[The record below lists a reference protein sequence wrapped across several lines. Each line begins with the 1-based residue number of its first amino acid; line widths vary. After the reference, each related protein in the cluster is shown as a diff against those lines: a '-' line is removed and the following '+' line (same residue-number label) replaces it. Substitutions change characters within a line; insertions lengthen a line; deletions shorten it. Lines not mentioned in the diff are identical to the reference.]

1 MKKERFCVYGRCA
14 AVIEL
19 WENGGLPEPLA
30 CVLYEAEANFLSSA
44 REYARDEAE
53 IFKMLDPRERRMRS
67 CAVLGFY
74 VSYEKRD
81 SVYFVTVKTA
91 YKNDNGERRAHRKIF
106 WDEER
111 ELFVKES
118 RKTKKN
124 RKD

>member
-19 WENGGLPEPLA
+19 WENGGFPEPLA
-30 CVLYEAEANFLSSA
+30 CVLYEAGANFLSSA
-44 REYARDEAE
+44 REYARGEAE
-53 IFKMLDPRERRMRS
+53 AFKALDSRERRARS
-67 CAVLGFY
+67 CALIGFY
-74 VSYEKRD
+74 VSSEKMGR
-81 SVYFVTVKTA
+81 VYCVAIKTV

-111 ELFVKES
+111 ELFVKEG